1 MNLRDGGVCI
11 PHGFRA
17 AGVAAGIKG
26 SGELDLA
33 LIVSEE
39 EATAAA
45 GVFTTNRS
53 TAAPVQVSRARLAG
67 GRARGVVINSGCANA
82 MTGPRGVADAELMA
96 ASAAAAVGVGS
107 EEMLVCSTGLIGAYL
122 PMEAVLRGIE
132 EAAGRLGEGDEAA
145 ARAIMTTDT
154 RPKRAALVHPDGWSV
169 GGIAKGAGMMAP
181 RMATMLAVITTDAR
195 LSAADLDVALRE
207 TTEGTF
213 NSITVDGDTSTN
225 DTVLVFANG
234 RCGVAPSL
242 DAFGEALHAV
252 CAALAKAIV
261 SDGEGATKLVRVRIS
276 GGISAEQAKLAAR
289 AVAES
294 LLVKT
299 ALYGADANW
308 GRVAAAIGRSG
319 AEAAFDRLSISM
331 GGVGILLEGIPAPQA
346 VLARA
351 RDALGGEE
359 VEIACDLQAGSASA
373 EMLTTD
379 LSP

>member
-195 LSAADLDVALRE
+195 LSAADLDAALRE
-207 TTEGTF
+207 ATEGTF

-359 VEIACDLQAGSASA
+359 VEIACD
-373 EMLTTD
+373 
-379 LSP
+379 